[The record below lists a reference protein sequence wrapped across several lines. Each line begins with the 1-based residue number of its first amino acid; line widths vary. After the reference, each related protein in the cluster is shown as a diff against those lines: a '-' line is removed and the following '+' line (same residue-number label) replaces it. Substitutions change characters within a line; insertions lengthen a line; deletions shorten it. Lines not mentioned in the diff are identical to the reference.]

1 MRSYGTTS
9 ALPALY
15 ATRSEKAEEEE
26 SKTNNATKAAAG
38 KAYKFGSPVKDKL
51 DGTAQTAKQVAEDE
65 AEYPCPSFFLLVLSS
80 SRLPLLASP
89 YVSLCSIFD
98 YRTSYVEAKAKEGYD
113 EAAYKERDACES
125 ARYNAKEAADKGSKK
140 ASRSMRDYQAQGT

>member
-1 MRSYGTTS
+1 MRLSIR
-9 ALPALY
+9 A
-15 ATRSEKAEEEE
+15 
-26 SKTNNATKAAAG
+26 
-38 KAYKFGSPVKDKL
+38 
-51 DGTAQTAKQVAEDE
+51 
-65 AEYPCPSFFLLVLSS
+65 PSFFLLVLSS

-113 EAAYKERDACES
+113 EAAYKGRDACES

-140 ASRSMRDYQAQGT
+140 ASEACETTKRKAREAEAWETTKDKPREAADKGAKKAAHAWETKEVAAESW